1 MSADVPIDLR
11 RARRDLAKRGVRAT
25 PAWSGL
31 HSTDAAGDPVLG
43 RLALWLADV
52 ACEAVPV
59 PPEPTPPDAPR
70 HSAFGPSGP
79 SYGRPEAVPR

>member
-11 RARRDLAKRGVRAT
+11 RARRDLAKRGAQAT

-31 HSTDAAGDPVLG
+31 HSTDAAGDLVLG

-59 PPEPTPPDAPR
+59 PPEPTPPDAPGL
-70 HSAFGPSGP
+70 STFGPSGP
-79 SYGRPEAVPR
+79 SCGRSEAVPR